1 MLAAPIPPN
10 ESERIAS
17 LRRMLLLASPDEES
31 FDRVTRAAQRMF
43 NVPIALV
50 SLIDANRQW
59 FKSCI
64 GLPVRETPRDISFC
78 GHAILERSL
87 FVIEDARAD
96 ARFADNPLVT
106 GEPHVV
112 FYAGRPLRNAE
123 NFLVGT
129 LCIIDHHARQFNDLD
144 RRTLDDLGYWV
155 EQIFYGRELSEAQHA
170 VLSEL
175 DEVRR
180 SAMLD
185 PMLNVWHRGAID
197 QMLEQEVLRAFRTK
211 TPLSV
216 LMIDVD
222 KFKQINDV
230 YGHPA
235 GDAVLIE
242 FAKRLRSVTRP
253 YDSLGRYG
261 GDEFMVVLPD
271 AEAAVAVDVAARL
284 LLAMRSPV
292 MVGDVALNVTVSVGV
307 GSADFVSDAPEAPQ
321 LLLRA
326 DTALL
331 EAKRLGRDRIEVCT
345 GPVNT
350 PGAPLTRT

>member
-1 MLAAPIPPN
+1 
-10 ESERIAS
+10 
-17 LRRMLLLASPDEES
+17 MLLLSTPDEES

-50 SLIDANRQW
+50 SLIDASRQW

-64 GLPVRETPRDISFC
+64 GLPLRETPRDVSFC
-78 GHAILERSL
+78 GHAILDKSL
-87 FVIEDARAD
+87 FVIEDARVD

-106 GEPHVV
+106 GDPHVI

-123 NFLVGT
+123 DFLVGT
-129 LCIIDHHARQFNDLD
+129 LCIIDHRARQFSEQD
-144 RRTLDDLGYWV
+144 RRALYDLGYWV
-155 EQIFYGRELSEAQHA
+155 EQIFYGRELSEAQQA

-185 PMLNVWHRGAID
+185 PMLNIWHRGAID

-211 TPLSV
+211 APLSV

-222 KFKQINDV
+222 KFKQINDG

-242 FAKRLRSVTRP
+242 FAKRLRGVTRP

-271 AEAAVAVDVAARL
+271 ADGTVARDIAARL
-284 LLAMRSPV
+284 LRAMQSPI
-292 MVGDVALNVTVSVGV
+292 MVGDVALEVTVSVGV
-307 GSADFVSDAPEAPQ
+307 GSANFVADAPEAPQ

-331 EAKRLGRDRIEVCT
+331 EAKRLGRDRIEVYAE
-345 GPVNT
+345 PANR
-350 PGAPLTRT
+350 PGAPPVRA